1 MNKEEKNQLREL
13 AKLTK
18 TLLEASC
25 ILRAAHEVFGDAD
38 MQTFSYLAND
48 VKAIREAIVS
58 EILKQLSK

>member
-38 MQTFSYLAND
+38 EQMFAYLAND
-48 VKAIREAIVS
+48 IKQIREAVVS
-58 EILKQLSK
+58 RIIKQLSE